1 VSQPPAKT
9 RTLILVNHPARQ
21 RREDFE
27 EIRAKISTLAPEID
41 VQIVDANQSVHE
53 LDDEIWW
60 RPCLTVSFAQLT
72 SFRPRRGLVY
82 CCRPIPKFEQ
92 LAKLNSAN
100 VPVPVSAQLVF
111 GRQLDKAVW
120 GPLVVLKPTT
130 PGFMSQGAVY
140 LMRTERVADLAE
152 TVFPPGHP
160 SRRLP
165 VLVQKF
171 VDTGKWPSYYRV
183 LTLFGEPLYCLRGY
197 TSVPLPPLDV
207 PDEVLLKLEIAPNR
221 ETASRRHPR
230 YFSSNAAVL
239 ELARRAYGA
248 MPAIPLQ
255 AVDIVREAATGRLF
269 VLETNPGGNTWHF
282 SSSHIQHRIKSLSP
296 ELQRDVITRE
306 QRIAQFG
313 AWNVAAGVLIK
324 KAREQAR

>member
-27 EIRAKISTLAPEID
+27 EIRAKISTLASEID
-41 VQIVDANQSVHE
+41 VQIVDADQSVHE

-183 LTLFGEPLYCLRGY
+183 LTLLGEPLYCLQEFTAKPR
-197 TSVPLPPLDV
+197 PPLDA
-207 PDEVLLKLEIAPNR
+207 PDEVLLKANIATNA
-221 ETASRRHPR
+221 EFGKSRPV
-230 YFSSNAAVL
+230 NDADVL
-239 ELARRAYGA
+239 DLARRAYA
-248 MPAIPLQ
+248 VMPAIPLQ
-255 AVDIVREAATGRLF
+255 GIDIIREQATGHLF
-269 VLETNPGGNTWHF
+269 VLETNAGGNTWHF
-282 SSSHIQHRIKSLSP
+282 SSKYIEKVPGQPSREERI
-296 ELQRDVITRE
+296 R
-306 QRIAQFG
+306 QFG
-313 AWNVAAGVLIK
+313 AWEIAARVFVERTRK
-324 KAREQAR
+324 DAM